1 MNSEELQYYLA
12 LQKIKGIG
20 AINAKKLINH
30 LGSAQ
35 VVFNV
40 SNTRLSTI
48 NGIGQHIIQQLQN
61 KEILD
66 LAAKEVE
73 KIDQEIIPYSLF
85 TDNSY
90 PQLLKHCIDSP
101 LVLFS
106 MGNINIKDQPII
118 SIVGTRSMTAYGRD
132 FIEQFIVDLAPY
144 NPIIVSGFAYGIDI
158 MAHKTAIKHNLQ
170 TIAVLGHG
178 LGHIYPKMHKKYM
191 NDIMANG
198 GFITEYWYDDEPL
211 RENFLQRNRIIA
223 GLAHATVIVESAAK
237 GGSLVTAE
245 IANSYNRD
253 VFALPGRVTDT
264 YSAGCNNLIRTNKA
278 QLLNSAK
285 DLVYFLNLD
294 NDKKTEKPV
303 QPELFIDLNSE
314 EQTIFDQLKT
324 KGKMTSDELA
334 LATKTPIYKIS
345 GILLELEIKG
355 VIRPLPGK
363 QFELRI

>member
-1 MNSEELQYYLA
+1 MNPKELQYYLA

-35 VVFNV
+35 VVFD
-40 SNTRLSTI
+40 SSHSKLSSI
-48 NGIGQHIIQQLQN
+48 NGIGQHIIKQLQN
-61 KEILD
+61 KEILE
-66 LAAKEVE
+66 LAAREAQKIAKE
-73 KIDQEIIPYSLF
+73 KIPYSLY
-85 TDNSY
+85 TDTSY
-90 PQLLKHCIDSP
+90 PGLLKHCIDSP

-106 MGNINIKDQPII
+106 MGNIHIDQQPVI
-118 SIVGTRSMTAYGRD
+118 SIVGTRSMTSYGRD
-132 FIEQFIVDLAPY
+132 FIEQFVADLAPY

-158 MAHKTAIKHNLQ
+158 MAHKTAMKHNLQ

-178 LGHIYPKMHKKYM
+178 LGHVYPKTHKKYM
-191 NDIMANG
+191 NDVMANG
-198 GFITEYWYDDEPL
+198 GFITEYWYNDEPL

-223 GLAHATVIVESAAK
+223 GLAHATVIVESAKK
-237 GGSLVTAE
+237 GGSLVTAD

-264 YSAGCNNLIRTNKA
+264 YSSGCNNLIRTNKA

-294 NDKKTEKPV
+294 DTEKTKKTI
-303 QPELFIDLNSE
+303 QPELFLDLNSE
-314 EQTIFDQLKT
+314 EQTIFDQLKSQ
-324 KGKMTSDELA
+324 GKMTSDELA
-334 LATKTPIYKIS
+334 LTTKTPIYKIS
-345 GILLELEIKG
+345 GILLELELKG

-363 QFELRI
+363 QFELRV

>member
-1 MNSEELQYYLA
+1 MKPNQLQYYLA

-30 LGSAQ
+30 LGSAKA
-35 VVFNV
+35 VFDTK
-40 SNTRLSTI
+40 SKELSSI
-48 NGIGQHIIQQLQN
+48 HGVGQHIIQQLQN
-61 KEILD
+61 KEILE
-66 LAAKEVE
+66 LAAKEAQKIEQE
-73 KIDQEIIPYSLF
+73 KIPFSIYSD
-85 TDNSY
+85 TTY
-90 PQLLKHCIDSP
+90 PELLKHCIDSP

-106 MGNINIKDQPII
+106 MGNINIEKQPII
-118 SIVGTRSMTAYGRD
+118 GIVGTRSMTSYGRD
-132 FIEQFIVDLAPY
+132 FIEQFIANLVPY
-144 NPIIVSGFAYGIDI
+144 NPIIVSGFAYGVDI

-178 LGHIYPKMHKKYM
+178 LGHIYPKTHKKYM
-191 NDIMANG
+191 NDVMANG
-198 GFITEYWYDDEPL
+198 GFMTEYWYDDEPL

-237 GGSLVTAE
+237 GGSLVTAD
-245 IANSYNRD
+245 IANSYSRD

-294 NDKKTEKPV
+294 NKENAKKPV
-303 QPELFIDLNSE
+303 QPQLFLDLNSE
-314 EQTIFDQLKT
+314 EQAIFDQLKSQ
-324 KGKMTSDELA
+324 GKMTSDDLA

-345 GILLELEIKG
+345 SILLELELKG

-363 QFELRI
+363 LFELRI